1 MTETSPGGTAAPDFE
16 HRAVACR
23 DRLTG
28 VPGGARSEDAW
39 LFARLVAAREVRG
52 ELALLGLSAQA
63 LAGLAQRHFA
73 VDALALPPASPV
85 RHGQSH
91 WPPHFQHT
99 MPIAD
104 ETHAAFAASMRAFLI
119 GLAAPDVDAADAGCL
134 ASILAHACLRPDHL
148 WRDLGLAGRDDVT
161 WMLTRFFP
169 EVVARNREGLRW
181 KKLLARELA
190 RATGGVPGPAPGCP
204 GCEDFGFCFA
214 PEP

>member
-1 MTETSPGGTAAPDFE
+1 M
-16 HRAVACR
+16 
-23 DRLTG
+23 TG
-28 VPGGARSEDAW
+28 VPGGARSDDAW

-73 VDALALPPASPV
+73 VDVVAASP
-85 RHGQSH
+85 HA
-91 WPPHFQHT
+91 QH
-99 MPIAD
+99 PAFIVEA
-104 ETHAAFAASMRAFLI
+104 THAAFVASMREFLF
-119 GLAAPDVDAADAGCL
+119 GLAAPDVDAADARCL
-134 ASILAHACLRPDHL
+134 ATILAHACLRPDHL

-161 WMLTRFFP
+161 QMLTRFFP

-190 RATGGVPGPAPGCP
+190 WATGGVPGPAPGCP

-214 PEP
+214 QGH